1 MRTRSPLHD
10 SLQIAAL
17 DENGMVLRLPVDTVG
32 WLAHTPNV
40 SVSEYSNTP
49 AEE

>member
-1 MRTRSPLHD
+1 MRTRSLHD

-17 DENGMVLRLPVDTVG
+17 HENGMVLRLPKSTVG
-32 WLAHTPNV
+32 RLAHTPKV
-40 SVSEYSNTP
+40 SVSENLNTP